1 MEATFIKFNKKSI
14 FLNVIS
20 QNLEIR
26 TVKRGLRTA
35 IISNQM
41 PHQPGSSGLLR
52 VTFNIFE
59 VFKDIFTLQTNSDA
73 SNDRN
78 KHIKW

>member
-1 MEATFIKFNKKSI
+1 MCRETWKDHCCTALSLHWTWALWKPY
-14 FLNVIS
+14 
-20 QNLEIR
+20 
-26 TVKRGLRTA
+26 TRGLRTA
-35 IISNQM
+35 IIPNQM

-78 KHIKW
+78 KHIK

>member
-1 MEATFIKFNKKSI
+1 
-14 FLNVIS
+14 
-20 QNLEIR
+20 
-26 TVKRGLRTA
+26 
-35 IISNQM
+35 M

-78 KHIKW
+78 KQKKKTNVTRRDVTRRDVSKRKKPINWYKLNLWIGFIVC

>member
-1 MEATFIKFNKKSI
+1 
-14 FLNVIS
+14 
-20 QNLEIR
+20 
-26 TVKRGLRTA
+26 
-35 IISNQM
+35 M

-78 KHIKW
+78 KH

>member
-1 MEATFIKFNKKSI
+1 MYKDSSKSLVKGQSSNCL
-14 FLNVIS
+14 FLC
-20 QNLEIR
+20 IR
-26 TVKRGLRTA
+26 P
-35 IISNQM
+35 IIPNQM

-78 KHIKW
+78 KHIK

>member
-1 MEATFIKFNKKSI
+1 
-14 FLNVIS
+14 
-20 QNLEIR
+20 
-26 TVKRGLRTA
+26 
-35 IISNQM
+35 M

-78 KHIKW
+78 KQKKKTNVTRRDVTRRDVSKRKKPKMCPL